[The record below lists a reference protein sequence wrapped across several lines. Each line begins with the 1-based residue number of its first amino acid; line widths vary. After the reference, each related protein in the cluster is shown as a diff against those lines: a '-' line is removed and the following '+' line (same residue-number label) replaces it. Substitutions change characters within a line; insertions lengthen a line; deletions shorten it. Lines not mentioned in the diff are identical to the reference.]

1 MIFHSLKI
9 TEGIFERR
17 IDLSDKSNL
26 IYSKKNSTGKT
37 TLMRFFLYSLGYP
50 VPSTK
55 NIRFEK
61 CVTEATITCSMG
73 RITILRKDEYLE
85 IDFENGN
92 KEHFVLPTDQ
102 NAFHA
107 KIYGVENNDLLNNIL
122 GVFYVDQ
129 EKGWTL
135 LNRGIIIGKIRF
147 NIEQLV
153 RGLSDRS
160 CDNLTKE
167 LRSVE
172 QQLSKY
178 KQMFSVSEYQQ
189 ELNEAESNII
199 FETKDE
205 EEQKLLE
212 MLNSEIATL
221 ETELKRINAV
231 IAENNSFKNFIEK
244 MKIAVRG
251 SDGNPIRVNRD
262 TIIGFDFSVEF
273 LLAKRKMISS
283 KISSL
288 KSKVEKYERN
298 QTEQLQLVKT
308 ETLIESFDRNIS
320 RIEVNQM
327 AVSKVISRLEKERSK
342 LKNQITLLTIYNNDI
357 VTSIYKTI
365 VQYAKKLDFEQYITP
380 SPDYIFTNDLKSL
393 SGTILHKIV
402 FSFKLAYIIEVQK
415 KINMTL
421 PIILDS
427 PSGREITNENIK
439 AMIDILNRDFSDNQI
454 IIASIFKYDIDNIN
468 VIEIEGRLVNELHQQ
483 FG

>member
-9 TEGIFERR
+9 TEGLFERH
-17 IDLSDKSNL
+17 IYLSDKSNL

-55 NIRFEK
+55 NIRFDK
-61 CVTEATITCSMG
+61 CVTEATITCAMG
-73 RITILRKDEYLE
+73 KVTILRNDEYLE
-85 IDFENGN
+85 VSLNNGS
-92 KEHFVLPTDQ
+92 KEFFVLPTDQ
-102 NAFHA
+102 NVFHA
-107 KIYGVENNDLLNNIL
+107 KVYGVENNDLINNIL

-147 NIEQLV
+147 SIEQLV

-167 LRSVE
+167 LRSVV

-178 KQMFSVSEYQQ
+178 KQIFSVSEYQQ
-189 ELNEAESNII
+189 ELNEAESNIV

-205 EEQKLLE
+205 EEQKHLE
-212 MLNSEIATL
+212 MLNSEIYSL
-221 ETELKRINAV
+221 EAELKRVNAV
-231 IAENNSFKNFIEK
+231 IAENKSFKNFIEK
-244 MKIAVRG
+244 MKIAVKG
-251 SDGNPIRVNRD
+251 TDGNPIPVNRD

-273 LLAKRKMISS
+273 LLAKRKLISS

-288 KSKVEKYERN
+288 KRKTEKYERN
-298 QTEQLQLVKT
+298 QVEQLQLAKT

-320 RIEVNQM
+320 KIEVDQM
-327 AVSKVISRLEKERSK
+327 AISNVISSLKKEKNKLEK
-342 LKNQITLLTIYNNDI
+342 QVTVLTKSNNDV
-357 VTSIYKTI
+357 VTSVHNTVMK
-365 VQYAKKLDFEQYITP
+365 YAKELDFEQYINP
-380 SPDYIFTNDLKSL
+380 SSDYIFTDDLKSL

-415 KINMTL
+415 KLNTTL
-421 PIILDS
+421 PIMLDS
-427 PSGREITNENIK
+427 PSGREVTKENVK
-439 AMIDILNRDFSDNQI
+439 SMIDILNRDFSDNQI
-454 IIASIFKYDIDNIN
+454 IIASIFQYNIENIN
-468 VIEIEGRLVNELHQQ
+468 VIEIENRLINELCQPK
-483 FG
+483 

>member
-9 TEGIFERR
+9 TEGLFERY

-37 TLMRFFLYSLGYP
+37 TLMRFLLYSLGYP

-61 CVTEATITCSMG
+61 CVTETTITCSMG
-73 RITILRKDEYLE
+73 KITILRNDEYLE
-85 IDFENGN
+85 VGFENGS

-107 KIYGVENNDLLNNIL
+107 KVYGTENNDLLNNIL

-160 CDNLTKE
+160 CDDLTKE

-178 KQMFSVSEYQQ
+178 KQMFSVAEYQQ
-189 ELNEAESNII
+189 EINEAENNIV

-212 MLNSEIATL
+212 MLNSEISSL
-221 ETELKRINAV
+221 ETELKRVNAV

-244 MKIAVRG
+244 MKIAVKG
-251 SDGNPIRVNRD
+251 SDGNPIPVNRD

-283 KISSL
+283 KISTL
-288 KSKVEKYERN
+288 KSKAEKYERK

-320 RIEVNQM
+320 KIEVDQM
-327 AVSKVISRLEKERSK
+327 AVSRVISSLEKEKSK
-342 LKNQITLLTIYNNDI
+342 LKKQITLLTKHNNDV
-357 VTSIYKTI
+357 VTRIHNTI
-365 VQYAKKLDFEQYITP
+365 MKYAKELDFEQYIIP
-380 SPDYIFTNDLKSL
+380 SSDYIFTDDLKSL

-402 FSFKLAYIIEVQK
+402 FSFKLAYIVEVQK
-415 KINMTL
+415 KLNMTL

-427 PSGREITNENIK
+427 PSGREITKENVK

-454 IIASIFKYDIDNIN
+454 IIASIFQYDIDNIN
-468 VIEIEGRLVNELHQQ
+468 VIEIEDRLINELRQQ
-483 FG
+483 

>member
-9 TEGIFERR
+9 TEGIFEKV
-17 IDLSDKSNL
+17 IDLTEKSNL

-37 TLMRFFLYSLGYP
+37 TLIRFFLYSLAYP

-55 NIRFEK
+55 NICFEK
-61 CVTEATITCSMG
+61 CITEVNLTCSMG
-73 RITILRKDEYLE
+73 KITVLRNDEYLE
-85 IDFENGN
+85 VSLENGC
-92 KEHFVLPTDQ
+92 KENFVLPTDQ
-102 NAFHA
+102 NLFHA
-107 KIYGVENNDLLNNIL
+107 KIYGTQNNDLLNNIL

-160 CDNLTKE
+160 CDDLTKD

-172 QQLSKY
+172 QQLNKY
-178 KQMFSVSEYQQ
+178 KQMFNISQYQQ
-189 ELNEAESNII
+189 ELNEAENNIV
-199 FETKDE
+199 FDTKDE

-212 MLNSEIATL
+212 ILNSEITSL
-221 ETELKRINAV
+221 EAELKRVNTV
-231 IAENNSFKNFIEK
+231 IAENNSFKNFIER
-244 MKIAVRG
+244 MKIAVKG
-251 SDGNPIRVNRD
+251 SNGESIPVNRD

-288 KSKVEKYERN
+288 KSKAEKYERS
-298 QTEQLQLVKT
+298 QEGQLQLIKT

-320 RIEVNQM
+320 KIEVDQLS
-327 AVSKVISRLEKERSK
+327 VSKVISSLEKEKKR
-342 LKNQITLLTIYNNDI
+342 LKKQITFLTKYNNDV
-357 VTSIYKTI
+357 VTSIHKT
-365 VQYAKKLDFEQYITP
+365 VMKYAKELDFEQFITP
-380 SPDYIFTNDLKSL
+380 SSDYIFTDDLKSL

-427 PSGREITNENIK
+427 PSGREITKENVK

-454 IIASIFKYDIDNIN
+454 IIASIFQYDIDEVN
-468 VIEIEGRLVNELHQQ
+468 VIEIEDRLINELRQQ
-483 FG
+483 

>member
-9 TEGIFERR
+9 TEGQFERD

-73 RITILRKDEYLE
+73 KIAILRNDEYLE
-85 IDFENGN
+85 VSVENGS

-102 NAFHA
+102 NVFHS

-135 LNRGIIIGKIRF
+135 LNRGVIIGKIRF

-160 CDNLTKE
+160 CDDLTKE

-178 KQMFSVSEYQQ
+178 KQMFSVFKYKQ
-189 ELNEAESNII
+189 ELNEAENNIV

-212 MLNSEIATL
+212 MLYSEIASL
-221 ETELKRINAV
+221 ETELKRVNAV

-244 MKIAVRG
+244 MKIAVKG
-251 SDGNPIRVNRD
+251 FDGNPIPVNRD

-283 KISSL
+283 KISTL
-288 KSKVEKYERN
+288 KSKAEKYERK

-320 RIEVNQM
+320 KIQVDQM
-327 AVSKVISRLEKERSK
+327 AVSIVISSLEKEKNK
-342 LKNQITLLTIYNNDI
+342 LKKRITLLTKQNNDV
-357 VTSIYKTI
+357 VTRLHNSIMK
-365 VQYAKKLDFEQYITP
+365 YAKELDFEQYIIP
-380 SPDYIFTNDLKSL
+380 SSDYIFTDDLKSL

-402 FSFKLAYIIEVQK
+402 FSFKLAYIVEVQK
-415 KINMTL
+415 KLNITL

-427 PSGREITNENIK
+427 PSGREITKENIK
-439 AMIDILNRDFSDNQI
+439 SMIDILNRDFSDNQI
-454 IIASIFKYDIDNIN
+454 IIASIFQYDIDNIN
-468 VIEIEGRLVNELHQQ
+468 VIEIEDRLINELRQQ
-483 FG
+483 

>member
-9 TEGIFERR
+9 TEGMFERV
-17 IDLSDKSNL
+17 IDLTEKSNL

-37 TLMRFFLYSLGYP
+37 TLIRFFLYSLAYP

-61 CVTEATITCSMG
+61 CITEVNLTCSMG
-73 RITILRKDEYLE
+73 KITVLRNDEYLE
-85 IDFENGN
+85 VSLENGC
-92 KEHFVLPTDQ
+92 KENFVLPTDQ
-102 NAFHA
+102 NLFHA
-107 KIYGVENNDLLNNIL
+107 KIYGTQNNDLLNNIL

-160 CDNLTKE
+160 CDDLTKD
-167 LRSVE
+167 LRSVK
-172 QQLSKY
+172 QQLNKY
-178 KQMFSVSEYQQ
+178 KQMFNISQYQQ
-189 ELNEAESNII
+189 ELNEAENNIV
-199 FETKDE
+199 FDTKDE

-212 MLNSEIATL
+212 ILNSEITSL
-221 ETELKRINAV
+221 EAELKRVNTV
-231 IAENNSFKNFIEK
+231 IAENNSFKNFIER
-244 MKIAVRG
+244 MKIAVKG
-251 SDGNPIRVNRD
+251 SNGESIPVNRD

-288 KSKVEKYERN
+288 KSKAEKYERSL
-298 QTEQLQLVKT
+298 EGQLQLFKT

-320 RIEVNQM
+320 KIEVDQLS
-327 AVSKVISRLEKERSK
+327 VSNMISSLEKE
-342 LKNQITLLTIYNNDI
+342 KNRLNKQITFLTKYNNDV
-357 VTSIYKTI
+357 VTSIHKT
-365 VQYAKKLDFEQYITP
+365 VMKYAKELDFEQFITP
-380 SPDYIFTNDLKSL
+380 SSDYIFTDDLKSL

-402 FSFKLAYIIEVQK
+402 FAFKLAYIIEVQK

-427 PSGREITNENIK
+427 PSGREITKENVK

-454 IIASIFKYDIDNIN
+454 IIASIFQYDIDEVN
-468 VIEIEGRLVNELHQQ
+468 VIEIKDRLINELRQQ
-483 FG
+483 

>member
-9 TEGIFERR
+9 TEGLFERLV
-17 IDLSDKSNL
+17 DLSDKSNL

-73 RITILRKDEYLE
+73 KITILRNDEYLE
-85 IDFENGN
+85 VNLENGS

-102 NAFHA
+102 NTFHS
-107 KIYGVENNDLLNNIL
+107 KLYGVENSDLLNNIL

-160 CDNLTKE
+160 CDDITKE

-189 ELNEAESNII
+189 EINEAENNIV

-212 MLNSEIATL
+212 MLNSEISSL
-221 ETELKRINAV
+221 ETELKRVNTV

-244 MKIAVRG
+244 MKIAVKG
-251 SDGNPIRVNRD
+251 SDGNPIPVNRD

-288 KSKVEKYERN
+288 KSKAEKYERK
-298 QTEQLQLVKT
+298 QSEQLQLIKT

-320 RIEVNQM
+320 KIEVDQM
-327 AVSKVISRLEKERSK
+327 AVSRVISSLEKEKSK
-342 LKNQITLLTIYNNDI
+342 LKKQITILTKHNNDV
-357 VTSIYKTI
+357 VTRIHNTI
-365 VQYAKKLDFEQYITP
+365 MKYAKELDFEQYIIP
-380 SPDYIFTNDLKSL
+380 SSDYIFTDDLKSL

-402 FSFKLAYIIEVQK
+402 FSFKLAYLVEVQK
-415 KINMTL
+415 KLNMTL

-427 PSGREITNENIK
+427 PSGREITKENVK
-439 AMIDILNRDFSDNQI
+439 SMIDILNRDFSDNQI
-454 IIASIFKYDIDNIN
+454 IIASIFQYDIDNIN
-468 VIEIEGRLVNELHQQ
+468 VIEIEDRLINVLRQQ
-483 FG
+483 

>member
-9 TEGIFERR
+9 TEGLFERH

-55 NIRFEK
+55 NIHFEK

-73 RITILRKDEYLE
+73 KITILRNDEYLE
-85 IDFENGN
+85 VSFDNGS

-102 NAFHA
+102 NVFHS
-107 KIYGVENNDLLNNIL
+107 KVYGVENNDLINNIL

-160 CDNLTKE
+160 CDDLTKE

-178 KQMFSVSEYQQ
+178 KQMFSVSEYKQ
-189 ELNEAESNII
+189 ELNEAENNIV

-212 MLNSEIATL
+212 MLNSEIYSL
-221 ETELKRINAV
+221 ETELRRVNAV

-244 MKIAVRG
+244 MKIAVKG
-251 SDGNPIRVNRD
+251 SDGNPIPVNRD

-288 KSKVEKYERN
+288 KRKAEKYERS
-298 QTEQLQLVKT
+298 QIEQLQLAKT

-320 RIEVNQM
+320 KIEVDQM
-327 AVSKVISRLEKERSK
+327 AVSNVISSLEKERSK
-342 LKNQITLLTIYNNDI
+342 LKKQITFLTKYNNDV
-357 VTSIYKTI
+357 VTSIHNTI
-365 VQYAKKLDFEQYITP
+365 MKYAKELDFEQYINP
-380 SPDYIFTNDLKSL
+380 SSDYIFTDDLKSL

-402 FSFKLAYIIEVQK
+402 FSFKLAYIVEVQK
-415 KINMTL
+415 KLNTTL

-427 PSGREITNENIK
+427 PSGREVTKENVK
-439 AMIDILNRDFSDNQI
+439 SMIDILNRDFSDNQI
-454 IIASIFKYDIDNIN
+454 IIASIFQYDIENIN
-468 VIEIEGRLVNELHQQ
+468 VIEIEDRLINELRQQ
-483 FG
+483 

>member
-9 TEGIFERR
+9 TEGLFERC

-37 TLMRFFLYSLGYP
+37 TLIRFFLFSLGYP
-50 VPSTK
+50 IPSTK

-61 CVTEATITCSMG
+61 CITEATITCSMG
-73 RITILRKDEYLE
+73 KITILRNSEYLE
-85 IDFENGN
+85 VSFENGS

-102 NAFHA
+102 NAFHS
-107 KIYGVENNDLLNNIL
+107 KVYGTENNDLLNNIL

-153 RGLSDRS
+153 RGLSDRN
-160 CDNLTKE
+160 CDDLTKE

-189 ELNEAESNII
+189 ELNEAESNIV

-212 MLNSEIATL
+212 MLNSEISSL
-221 ETELKRINAV
+221 ETELKRVNAV

-244 MKIAVRG
+244 MKIAVKG
-251 SDGNPIRVNRD
+251 SDGNPIPVNRD

-288 KSKVEKYERN
+288 KSKAEKYERS
-298 QTEQLQLVKT
+298 QTEQLQLLKT

-320 RIEVNQM
+320 KIEVNQM
-327 AVSKVISRLEKERSK
+327 AVSNVISSLEKERSK
-342 LKNQITLLTIYNNDI
+342 LKKQITLLTKYNNDV
-357 VTSIYKTI
+357 VTSIHNTI
-365 VQYAKKLDFEQYITP
+365 MKYAKELDFEQYIVP
-380 SPDYIFTNDLKSL
+380 SSDYIFTDDLKSL

-402 FSFKLAYIIEVQK
+402 FSFKLAYIVEVQK
-415 KINMTL
+415 KLNTTL

-427 PSGREITNENIK
+427 PSGREVTKENVK
-439 AMIDILNRDFSDNQI
+439 SMIDILNRDFSNNQI
-454 IIASIFKYDIDNIN
+454 VIASIFQYDIDNIN
-468 VIEIEGRLVNELHQQ
+468 VIEIEDRLINELRQQ
-483 FG
+483 